1 MDTGR
6 EAGSWQ
12 QDAVEAGIASMY
24 CEPMG
29 GYGDNYPATITL
41 EGNVYLHDTGYVDSI
56 TVYMADI
63 GTSVAHYIDTLL
75 TRVRH
80 QKPDPQISLSLPSS
94 ISVFLLEFL

>member
-1 MDTGR
+1 MDTDR

-12 QDAVEAGIASMY
+12 QGAVETGITSMY

-63 GTSVAHYIDTLL
+63 GTSVAHYRYFINQSQAPE
-75 TRVRH
+75 TRPENIT
-80 QKPDPQISLSLPSS
+80 QPS
-94 ISVFLLEFL
+94 IIYLGIPA